1 VIKIGKERVKLVAN
15 VQSVKRDH
23 TKKSC
28 RKVGGMQ
35 INKLAKYFMLYYQ
48 IGTSFGTMV
57 RDHHLHLYL
66 PPATGVHPK
75 KQKHKL
81 LGPPNAG

>member
-1 VIKIGKERVKLVAN
+1 MWLRKGEEKAGK
-15 VQSVKRDH
+15 D
-23 TKKSC
+23 TKSAK
-28 RKVGGMQ
+28 KFHAE
-35 INKLAKYFMLYYQ
+35 KLAKILHAFYYQ
-48 IGTSFGTMV
+48 IGTNGTMV

-81 LGPPNAG
+81 LRPPMG